1 MSDMLLTYE
10 QALQEAQSNVT
21 LLLGNGFCMAYDKER
36 FSFTSLLDSAVKDK
50 ILKKDSHIYKLFQRL
65 DTADFESVMKL
76 LDQSRQV
83 VEVYEGDKSLQKE
96 LSTDAANL
104 KEYLVKIITNNHPA
118 HMHEMP
124 EEKKKA
130 CLQWLKPYQT
140 VYTLNYDLLLY
151 WTTLAAPSQPYTDGF
166 ANTEESRHEGYV
178 VYQNKGS
185 FDIHYLHGAMHL
197 FDDGDE
203 IIKKTYSNSGVLLV
217 TQVKEALENGTYP
230 IFISEGDST
239 QKMTKILHSAYLN
252 HCYKSLRSK
261 GKATGGGDIIIFGTN
276 LKKNDQ
282 HILDAILQSN
292 LTRIFVGVSD
302 TKSADHLHAQVSE
315 RNKKLKAHQQK
326 SVILYDYRTTN
337 PWEAI

>member
-1 MSDMLLTYE
+1 MLLTYE
-10 QALQEAQSNVT
+10 QMRQEAQSNAT
-21 LLLGNGFCMAYDKER
+21 LLLGNGFCMAYDKDR
-36 FSFTSLLDSAVKDK
+36 FSFTSLLDSALKDN
-50 ILKKDSHIYKLFQRL
+50 ILKKESHIYKLFQKL
-65 DTADFESVMKL
+65 NTADFESVMKL

-83 VEVYEGDKSLQKE
+83 VEVYEGDKTLLKE
-96 LSTDAANL
+96 LATDATNL

-130 CLQWLKPYQT
+130 CLEWLKPYPT
-140 VYTLNYDLLLY
+140 IYTLNYDLLLY
-151 WTTLAAPSQPYTDGF
+151 WTTLAAASQPYGDGF

-185 FDIHYLHGAMHL
+185 FEVHYLHGAMHL

-230 IFISEGDST
+230 IFISEGDSS

-261 GKATGGGDIIIFGTN
+261 GRVTGGGDIVIFGTT

-282 HILDAILQSN
+282 HIFDAILESN
-292 LTRIFVGVSD
+292 LTRIFIGVSD
-302 TKSADHLHAQVSE
+302 EKSVDHLQVQVRE
-315 RNKKLKAHQQK
+315 NNKKLKPHQQK
-326 SVILYDYRTTN
+326 SIILYDYRTTN
-337 PWEAI
+337 PWQTV

>member
-1 MSDMLLTYE
+1 MLLTYE
-10 QALQEAQSNVT
+10 QMRQEAQSNAT
-21 LLLGNGFCMAYDKER
+21 LLLGNGFCMAYDKNR
-36 FSFTSLLDSAVKDK
+36 FSFTSLLDSAVKDN
-50 ILKKDSHIYKLFQRL
+50 ILKNDSHIYRLFQKL
-65 DTADFESVMKL
+65 KTADFESVMKL

-83 VEVYEGDKSLQKE
+83 VEVYEGDKSLLKE
-96 LSTDAANL
+96 LTTDATNL

-118 HMHEMP
+118 HMHEIP

-130 CLQWLKPYQT
+130 CLEWLKPYPT
-140 VYTLNYDLLLY
+140 IYTLNYDLLLY
-151 WTTLAAPSQPYTDGF
+151 WTTLAATSQPYGDGF

-185 FDIHYLHGAMHL
+185 FEVHYLHGAMHL

-203 IIKKTYSNSGVLLV
+203 IIKKTYNNSGVLLV
-217 TQVKEALENGTYP
+217 TQVKEALESGIYP

-261 GKATGGGDIIIFGTN
+261 GKVTGGGDIVVFGTT

-282 HILDAILQSN
+282 HIFDAILDSN
-292 LTRIFVGVSD
+292 LTRIFIGVSD
-302 TKSADHLHAQVSE
+302 GKSVEHLQVQVRE
-315 RNKKLKAHQQK
+315 KNKKLKPHQQK
-326 SVILYDYRTTN
+326 SIILYDYRTTN
-337 PWEAI
+337 PWQTA